1 MDSIGDRNFRQWVL
15 SKKSQVVDIV
25 VKNIGEESQIK
36 NQKMKKKK
44 KNNKSGKKQ

>member
-1 MDSIGDRNFRQWVL
+1 MDSIGNRNFRQWVL

-36 NQKMKKKK
+36 NQKMKK
-44 KNNKSGKKQ
+44 NNKLGKKQ